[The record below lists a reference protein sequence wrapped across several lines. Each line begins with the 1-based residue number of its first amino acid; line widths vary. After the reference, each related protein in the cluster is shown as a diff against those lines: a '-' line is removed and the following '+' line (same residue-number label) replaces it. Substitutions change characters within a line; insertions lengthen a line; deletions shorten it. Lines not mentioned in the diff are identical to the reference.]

1 MSRFL
6 DPCGPCG
13 ELEDH
18 RRLWATEPTI
28 GHLKADHRMDRCWL
42 KRTEGDALHAVLP
55 STDAWGGWTN
65 FAGPTQ

>member
-1 MSRFL
+1 
-6 DPCGPCG
+6 
-13 ELEDH
+13 
-18 RRLWATEPTI
+18 LWATEPTI
-28 GHLKADHRMDRCWL
+28 GHLKADHRMDLCWL